1 MRKDREGI
9 MLIVYKCKCGLEFR
23 GKGID
28 MKCPQCGN
36 TDTKLNIESDE
47 IFREEIQD
55 TEETLWN

>member
-1 MRKDREGI
+1 MF
-9 MLIVYKCKCGLEFR
+9 IVYKCKCGLEFR

-47 IFREEIQD
+47 IFWDQIQD